1 LIISLYLFMGEFME
15 PVAQTILGKSISS
28 AVSLGAQSLGRKIQ
42 SSIFGK
48 NEIGT
53 VIFDNSHFD
62 SLIEGDIEFINKE
75 ISKLDGNRK
84 INFESICTF
93 FKYPGIECVI
103 RQIYAANLPSNTT
116 HQENIKYIEKEF
128 TLLLSQYFAI
138 EEEKILGLS
147 SLLFSI
153 LIEGC
158 QETLNKQISNSE
170 IAALAAM
177 SNYHSKVILD
187 ELAGIIKNIEFLLK
201 EEVNFED
208 IQRFFERY
216 CNNLRSRHEWIT
228 ISNFEGGIRKPI
240 EKIYVCPNFMKRKKK
255 NKYSESLEFFDFLSK
270 AHRVVLLG
278 DPGSGKTT
286 FTKKICHELS
296 SRYSDRLF
304 AGREMVPFVVVVRDY
319 HAEKKNSNISIID
332 FINEELNND
341 FQIKPPKGAFEYLL
355 LNGYFLLVFDGLDE
369 LLDIRFREKMIN
381 EIESFCTLYPSIPI
395 IVTSRRIGYEEAA
408 LREDMF
414 EIYEIASFD
423 GAQIQE
429 YVEKWFSLDYDLK
442 PNKRV
447 EKAKRF
453 MIESERVSD
462 LRSNSLM
469 LSLMCNIYKQENYIP
484 ENRPKIYQKCAEML
498 FKKWDRHRGINPEIT
513 IQDSRIESLISYLAH
528 WIYTKE
534 FSKEGV
540 REEELIS
547 KATEYLYG
555 STYEDFDEAKK
566 VAKEFV
572 TFSKGR
578 AWIFTAIGANT
589 DQELYQFTHRTF
601 LEYFTAEWFC
611 KNYEETIELTNEMIP
626 KISKREWDVV
636 AQLAFQIRGEYSEN
650 ATDKIFTT
658 LLKVAKE
665 SKEVECGNLLSF
677 AARSLEFMIPSPNV
691 VKEITKNCFEFSL
704 SLGKN
709 IIKDMKLRKDC
720 LPTTHYS
727 EPPIRPI
734 LDLRCS
740 IRENRTKVVE
750 TLKDLII
757 NHIKNKRECEATLA
771 AEIIFGLANIRY
783 DEPLDKKEELY
794 WSGISNAIFKE
805 CYQHNKSLF
814 EEDLHLCLQSYEA
827 STPRR
832 IETVLKFH
840 GLEGVLSEYSN
851 YMCPD
856 TRSYGI
862 GYSLLDNVF
871 PFEFYFRKTTFGS
884 YTNKNVEETSENLRK
899 IGEFCLEYPLAIKLK
914 ENPCTG
920 IKPYKKILADMKLQ
934 TRLTDGDIKSHNRN
948 STLHNYSDPTAI
960 FGAFC
965 LLAILFELNNSPR
978 ESRTFIKFFINKVD
992 TSPFKKIF
1000 FVWFGNLDYIEIGNE
1015 LDIVGF
1021 TNRQKELIKNWA
1033 QKNIRFLRSKNKSLE
1048 DYGINTF

>member
-1 LIISLYLFMGEFME
+1 ME
-15 PVAQTILGKSISS
+15 PVTQTILGKSMSSVISY
-28 AVSLGAQSLGRKIQ
+28 GAQSLGRKIQ

-48 NEIGT
+48 NEIGKI
-53 VIFDNSHFD
+53 IFDNSYFD
-62 SLIEGDIEFINKE
+62 SLIEEDIESINSE
-75 ISKLDGNRK
+75 ISKLDGDLK

-103 RQIYAANLPSNTT
+103 RQIYAATLPSNKT
-116 HQENIKYIEKEF
+116 HQENVKDIEKEF
-128 TLLLSQYFAI
+128 TLLLSQYFAV
-138 EEEKILGLS
+138 EQESILSLS

-158 QETLNKQISNSE
+158 QETLNMQISNSE

-177 SNYHSKVILD
+177 SNYHSKLILD
-187 ELAGIIKNIEFLLK
+187 EMGGIRKNIEFLLR
-201 EEVNFED
+201 EEVSFED

-240 EKIYVCPNFMKRKKK
+240 EKIYVCPNFIKRKRK
-255 NKYSESLEFFDFLSK
+255 NEYSESIEFFDFLLK

-304 AGREMVPFVVVVRDY
+304 SGREIVPFVVVVRDY
-319 HAEKKNSNISIID
+319 HAEKQSNNISIID
-332 FINEELNND
+332 FINEELSND
-341 FQIKPPKGAFEYLL
+341 FQIKPPKGAIEYLL

-369 LLDIRFREKMIN
+369 LLDIRFREKIVN

-395 IVTSRRIGYEEAA
+395 IVTSRRIGYDEAA

-414 EIYEIASFD
+414 EIYEMASFNR
-423 GAQIQE
+423 AQIQE
-429 YVEKWFSLDYDLK
+429 YVVKWFSLDYDLK
-442 PNKRV
+442 PNEYV

-513 IQDSRIESLISYLAH
+513 IPDSKIESLISYLAH
-528 WIYTKE
+528 WIYTNE
-534 FSKEGV
+534 SSKEGV
-540 REEELIS
+540 REDELIS

-555 STYEDFDEAKK
+555 STYEDSDEAKK

-589 DQELYQFTHRTF
+589 KQELYQFTHRTF

-611 KNYEETIELTNEMIP
+611 KNYEGTIELTNELIP
-626 KISKREWDVV
+626 KIIKREWNVV

-650 ATDKIFTT
+650 ATDKILNT

-677 AARSLEFMIPSPNV
+677 AARSLEFMTPSPNV
-691 VKEITKNCFEFSL
+691 VKEITKDCFEFSI
-704 SLGKN
+704 SCGKN
-709 IIKDMKLRKDC
+709 IVKDMKLRKDH
-720 LPTTHYS
+720 LPTTHYK
-727 EPPIRPI
+727 EHPIRLI
-734 LDLRCS
+734 LDLRYS
-740 IRENRTKVVE
+740 VRENRTKVVE
-750 TLKDLII
+750 TLKDLIK
-757 NHIKNKRECEATLA
+757 NQIKDKRKYEATLA
-771 AEIIFGLANIRY
+771 AEIIFELANERY
-783 DEPLDKKEELY
+783 DEPLGKKDQLY
-794 WSGISNAIFKE
+794 WSGLSNSIFKE

-827 STPRR
+827 STQN
-832 IETVLKFH
+832 IETILRFH
-840 GLEGVLSEYSN
+840 GLEGIISEYSN

-856 TRSYGI
+856 TRCYGI
-862 GYSLLDNVF
+862 GHSLLDKIF
-871 PFEFYFRKTTFGS
+871 PFEFYLRKKTLDS
-884 YTNKNVEETSENLRK
+884 YIIETVKETSENLQK
-899 IGEFCLEYPLAIKLK
+899 IGEFCLEYPLSIKLK

-920 IKPYKKILADMKLQ
+920 IKPYKRLLADMKLQ
-934 TRLTDGDIKSHNRN
+934 TRFIDDNIETQNRL
-948 STLHNYSDPTAI
+948 SILHNYSDPTAL

-965 LLAILFELNNSPR
+965 LLAILFELNNNPR
-978 ESRTFIKFFINKVD
+978 ESKTFIKFFINKVD

-1000 FVWFGNLDYIEIGNE
+1000 FVWFGNLDCFQIGND
-1015 LDIVGF
+1015 LDSIEF
-1021 TNRQKELIKNWA
+1021 SNRQKEFIKKWA
-1033 QKNIRFLRSKNKSLE
+1033 QKNLRFLRSKNKSLE
-1048 DYGINTF
+1048 DYGIKVMSS